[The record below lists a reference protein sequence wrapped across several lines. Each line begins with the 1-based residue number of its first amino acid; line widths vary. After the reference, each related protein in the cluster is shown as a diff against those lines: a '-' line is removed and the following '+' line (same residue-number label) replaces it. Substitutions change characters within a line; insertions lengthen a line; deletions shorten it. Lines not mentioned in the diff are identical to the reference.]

1 MTMKPSVILLMV
13 LGITVTSLAMP
24 RIETGA
30 AGSTRAIAFGIMA
43 IAGVGLVL
51 TLAMDV
57 IVRRTRREQ
66 LRRLNFWRRQNA
78 RASGSL
84 RSRAA

>member
-1 MTMKPSVILLMV
+1 MRPSVILLMI
-13 LGITVTSLAMP
+13 LGVTVTSLAMP
-24 RIETGA
+24 RIATGA

-66 LRRLNFWRRQNA
+66 LRRLSIWRLQNA
-78 RASGSL
+78 RASGAL
-84 RSRAA
+84 RSGAV

>member
-1 MTMKPSVILLMV
+1 MRPSVILLMI
-13 LGITVTSLAMP
+13 LGVTVTSLAMP

-30 AGSTRAIAFGIMA
+30 AGSVRAIAFGIMA

-57 IVRRTRREQ
+57 IVRRTRRAQ
-66 LRRLNFWRRQNA
+66 LRRLTMWRLQNA
-78 RASGSL
+78 RASGAF
-84 RSRAA
+84 RSRTA